1 MRGLARRAPVEEDV
15 ALSVLNS
22 VGIHRPHPGVVELK
36 PGVTRA
42 ILCERHVVPTCQG
55 GCAINVNA
63 REVNVTIR
71 SCEPSFITA
80 TYLLLHRS
88 G

>member
-1 MRGLARRAPVEEDV
+1 MQQGSLIPVFVKGESLGMRGLARRAPVEEDV

-42 ILCERHVVPTCQG
+42 ILCERHIVPTCQG
-55 GCAINVNA
+55 GKCNNQVM
-63 REVNVTIR
+63 
-71 SCEPSFITA
+71 
-80 TYLLLHRS
+80 
-88 G
+88 